1 MAGRGYAAPTN
12 FGEAPKGYVPGIGR
26 GAAGFMTRSDLGG
39 AVAPAPGQ
47 TGLGE
52 GAGSRSALA
61 KFQRENAEKQALTE
75 GGGGG
80 DEDKDKDF
88 DKFEGADGGLFANAE
103 YDEDDEE
110 ADRIYAEIDAH
121 MDSRRRAQREAR
133 LKEELE
139 KYRRDNPK
147 ITEQF
152 RDLKRKLGD
161 VTYEEWDAIPD
172 IGDYTIKKKKDF
184 AQFAPAPD
192 TLLQRALDEKGTSTQ
207 EVDDG
212 ALTDLNAVGEGRG
225 TVLGLKLDKLSDSV
239 SGQTVVDPKGYLTDL
254 KSIKISSEAEIS
266 DIKKARL
273 LLKSVISTNPKHAPG
288 WIAAARLEELAGKL
302 QAARSFIQKGCDAC
316 PKSED
321 VWIEA
326 ARLNTPENAK
336 AILARGVVSLP
347 NSVKIWMQAAKLEA
361 EDDRKRRVLRRALE
375 NIPNSVKLWK
385 AVVDLSREDDARVL
399 LSRAVECCPQH
410 VDLWLALARLETYE
424 QARKVLNKARETLPT
439 EPAIWI
445 TAAKLE
451 EANGNGAMVGK
462 IVERAVKSLGNHGV
476 SVDREYW
483 LKEAEAAE
491 NNDPPA
497 LAVCREIVR
506 VTVGAGV
513 EEEDMKRTWKAD
525 AAECEKRGSTHTA
538 RAILAHAC
546 GAFPAK
552 KGLWVLAAKLEKSV
566 GDSAAM
572 DALLKRAV
580 VHCPRAEILW
590 LMAAKERWLCGDV
603 PGARDVLEEAFVV
616 NPDSEDI
623 WLAAFKLEFENREPE
638 RARVLLAKIR
648 EQGGASERVWMKSA
662 IVEREVGDVEEERR
676 MLAEGLE
683 KFPTAWKM
691 WLMLGQLEEAQG
703 DADAARTAYTKG
715 CRRCHD
721 AIPLWTAAATLEQ
734 RSGFSAKA
742 RAILEQART
751 RNPKNEW
758 LWLAATRQERAA
770 DPSGVDPE
778 AIKAADALLSKGLQ
792 ECPASGA
799 LWAEAVKMAPR
810 PQRKAKS
817 VDALKR
823 CDNDPRIIASI
834 ANLFRQDRKVDK
846 ARSWFNRS
854 CTIDPDI
861 GDHWAAYYR
870 FESQHGGDVAAAAVA
885 KRCREADPK
894 HGELWQRVGK
904 RVENWHDDAETL
916 LKKCVAEMGAGEA

>member
-1 MAGRGYAAPTN
+1 
-12 FGEAPKGYVPGIGR
+12 
-26 GAAGFMTRSDLGG
+26 
-39 AVAPAPGQ
+39 
-47 TGLGE
+47 
-52 GAGSRSALA
+52 
-61 KFQRENAEKQALTE
+61 
-75 GGGGG
+75 
-80 DEDKDKDF
+80 
-88 DKFEGADGGLFANAE
+88 
-103 YDEDDEE
+103 
-110 ADRIYAEIDAH
+110 
-121 MDSRRRAQREAR
+121 
-133 LKEELE
+133 
-139 KYRRDNPK
+139 
-147 ITEQF
+147 
-152 RDLKRKLGD
+152 
-161 VTYEEWDAIPD
+161 
-172 IGDYTIKKKKDF
+172 
-184 AQFAPAPD
+184 
-192 TLLQRALDEKGTSTQ
+192 
-207 EVDDG
+207 
-212 ALTDLNAVGEGRG
+212 
-225 TVLGLKLDKLSDSV
+225 
-239 SGQTVVDPKGYLTDL
+239 
-254 KSIKISSEAEIS
+254 
-266 DIKKARL
+266 
-273 LLKSVISTNPKHAPG
+273 
-288 WIAAARLEELAGKL
+288 
-302 QAARSFIQKGCDAC
+302 
-316 PKSED
+316 
-321 VWIEA
+321 
-326 ARLNTPENAK
+326 
-336 AILARGVVSLP
+336 
-347 NSVKIWMQAAKLEA
+347 
-361 EDDRKRRVLRRALE
+361 
-375 NIPNSVKLWK
+375 
-385 AVVDLSREDDARVL
+385 
-399 LSRAVECCPQH
+399 
-410 VDLWLALARLETYE
+410 
-424 QARKVLNKARETLPT
+424 
-439 EPAIWI
+439 
-445 TAAKLE
+445 
-451 EANGNGAMVGK
+451 
-462 IVERAVKSLGNHGV
+462 
-476 SVDREYW
+476 
-483 LKEAEAAE
+483 
-491 NNDPPA
+491 
-497 LAVCREIVR
+497 
-506 VTVGAGV
+506 
-513 EEEDMKRTWKAD
+513 MKRTWKAD

-546 GAFPAK
+546 GVFPAK

-580 VHCPRAEILW
+580 VHCPRAEVLW

-648 EQGGASERVWMKSA
+648 EKEGGASERVWMKSA
-662 IVEREVGDVEEERR
+662 IVEREVGDVAEERR
-676 MLAEGLE
+676 MLAGGLE
-683 KFPTAWKM
+683 KFPAAWKM

-703 DADAARTAYTKG
+703 DVDAARTAYTKG

-834 ANLFRQDRKVDK
+834 ANLFWQDRKVDK

-870 FESQHGGDVAAAAVA
+870 FELQHGGDAAAAAVA

>member
-1 MAGRGYAAPTN
+1 M
-12 FGEAPKGYVPGIGR
+12 
-26 GAAGFMTRSDLGG
+26 
-39 AVAPAPGQ
+39 
-47 TGLGE
+47 
-52 GAGSRSALA
+52 
-61 KFQRENAEKQALTE
+61 
-75 GGGGG
+75 
-80 DEDKDKDF
+80 
-88 DKFEGADGGLFANAE
+88 
-103 YDEDDEE
+103 
-110 ADRIYAEIDAH
+110 
-121 MDSRRRAQREAR
+121 
-133 LKEELE
+133 KEELE

-161 VTYEEWDAIPD
+161 VSYEEWDAIPD

-192 TLLQRALDEKGTSTQ
+192 TLLQRALDEKGVSTQ

-483 LKEAEAAE
+483 LREAEAAE
-491 NNDPPA
+491 KNDPPA

-638 RARVLLAKIR
+638 RARALLAKIR
-648 EQGGASERVWMKSA
+648 QRGGASERVWMKSA

-834 ANLFRQDRKVDK
+834 ANLFWQDRKVDK
-846 ARSWFNRS
+846 ARSWFNRA

-870 FESQHGGDVAAAAVA
+870 FELQHGGDVAAAAVA
-885 KRCREADPK
+885 TRCVEADPK
-894 HGELWQRVGK
+894 HGELWQRVSK

>member
-1 MAGRGYAAPTN
+1 
-12 FGEAPKGYVPGIGR
+12 
-26 GAAGFMTRSDLGG
+26 
-39 AVAPAPGQ
+39 
-47 TGLGE
+47 
-52 GAGSRSALA
+52 
-61 KFQRENAEKQALTE
+61 
-75 GGGGG
+75 
-80 DEDKDKDF
+80 
-88 DKFEGADGGLFANAE
+88 
-103 YDEDDEE
+103 
-110 ADRIYAEIDAH
+110 

-192 TLLQRALDEKGTSTQ
+192 TLLQRALDEKGVSTQ

-491 NNDPPA
+491 KNDPPA

-546 GAFPAK
+546 GVFPAK

-580 VHCPRAEILW
+580 VHCPRAEVLW

-648 EQGGASERVWMKSA
+648 EKEGGASERVWMKSA
-662 IVEREVGDVEEERR
+662 IVEREVGDVAEERR
-676 MLAEGLE
+676 MLAGGLE
-683 KFPTAWKM
+683 KFPAAWKM

-703 DADAARTAYTKG
+703 DVDAARTAYTKG

-834 ANLFRQDRKVDK
+834 ANLFWQDRKVDK

-870 FESQHGGDVAAAAVA
+870 FELQHGGDAAAAAVA

-904 RVENWHDDAETL
+904 NVKNWHDDAETL

>member
-1 MAGRGYAAPTN
+1 M
-12 FGEAPKGYVPGIGR
+12 
-26 GAAGFMTRSDLGG
+26 
-39 AVAPAPGQ
+39 
-47 TGLGE
+47 
-52 GAGSRSALA
+52 
-61 KFQRENAEKQALTE
+61 
-75 GGGGG
+75 
-80 DEDKDKDF
+80 
-88 DKFEGADGGLFANAE
+88 
-103 YDEDDEE
+103 
-110 ADRIYAEIDAH
+110 
-121 MDSRRRAQREAR
+121 
-133 LKEELE
+133 KEELE

-161 VTYEEWDAIPD
+161 VSYEEWDAIPD

-192 TLLQRALDEKGTSTQ
+192 TLLQRALDEKGVSTQ

-483 LKEAEAAE
+483 LREAEAADK
-491 NNDPPA
+491 NDPPA

-638 RARVLLAKIR
+638 RARALLAKIR
-648 EQGGASERVWMKSA
+648 ARGGASERVWMKSA

-691 WLMLGQLEEAQG
+691 WLMLGQLEEVQG

-721 AIPLWTAAATLEQ
+721 AIPLWTAAATLTLTPGFRLSAPVRRTSRAAWRAPSHERPELLAA
-734 RSGFSAKA
+734 RSATLIIQTNVDSMIKSINALRFLLIRHHSLSPHLYAHEPSPAPRQPSSSRSKPGN
-742 RAILEQART
+742 QARNT
-751 RNPKNEW
+751 RSRHHLRRRHMPHRSPPWRPNDVLAELHATTVSPQPSASRRNPRTRLSVASLVARKRRNASTGSIH
-758 LWLAATRQERAA
+758 LWSRHVWRRARQSSTWEVVCSQSLEAAGALLRATRGRLHQPVR
-770 DPSGVDPE
+770 GT
-778 AIKAADALLSKGLQ
+778 
-792 ECPASGA
+792 SGA
-799 LWAEAVKMAPR
+799 QELSVSCSSTPR
-810 PQRKAKS
+810 A
-817 VDALKR
+817 
-823 CDNDPRIIASI
+823 
-834 ANLFRQDRKVDK
+834 
-846 ARSWFNRS
+846 
-854 CTIDPDI
+854 T
-861 GDHWAAYYR
+861 
-870 FESQHGGDVAAAAVA
+870 
-885 KRCREADPK
+885 
-894 HGELWQRVGK
+894 
-904 RVENWHDDAETL
+904 
-916 LKKCVAEMGAGEA
+916 